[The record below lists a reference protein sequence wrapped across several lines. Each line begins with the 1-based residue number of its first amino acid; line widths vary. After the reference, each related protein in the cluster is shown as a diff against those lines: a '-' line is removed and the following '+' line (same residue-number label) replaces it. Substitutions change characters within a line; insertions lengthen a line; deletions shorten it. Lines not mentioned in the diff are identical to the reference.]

1 MPERVIP
8 VDIVSEMRAAYLD
21 YAMSVIVARA
31 LPDVRDGLKPV
42 QRRILYAMYDM
53 GLTSNKPYKKS
64 ARIVGE
70 VLGKYHP
77 HGDQAV
83 YDALVRMAQDFSMRY
98 PLVDGQGNF
107 GSIDGD
113 APAAM
118 RYTEARL
125 TPIAE
130 EMLDEIDQET
140 VDFIP
145 NFDESLKEPTVLPS
159 RFPNLLAN
167 GTTGIAVGMATN
179 IPPHNL
185 RELVAAFHFLIDN
198 YDRLDDITVED
209 LMKYLPGPDFP
220 TGGQIL
226 GMEGIRQA
234 YSSGRGRLVL
244 RGVAHFEEVR
254 GGRNAL
260 VITEIPYQVNK
271 ASLIE
276 RIADLVRAGRIAGIA
291 DLRDESDREGM
302 RIVIELKRGAQPR
315 KVLNQLY
322 KYTPLQ
328 TTFGVQ
334 MLALVHGEPRL
345 LSLKQAM
352 FWFVEH
358 RREVIRRRS
367 EYQLRKA
374 RERAHILEGLLTA
387 LSHLDE
393 VIAIIRRSRTAE
405 TAKKNLIKRFKF
417 TEVQAQAILDM
428 PLRRLAALERKKL
441 DEEYKGLRK
450 RIRELEDLLAHP
462 KKMLKVIQKELSAL
476 AEKYGDPRRTRILPE
491 ADEDI
496 QEEDLIPDEQVL
508 VILTRK
514 DYIKRVSPSHFR
526 AQGRGGKGVRGH
538 STRANDEVLL
548 VISARSLDTLLL
560 FTDRGKVY
568 AEKVY
573 RVPEAGRTG
582 RGLPVVNVIP
592 LEKGEQVTAA
602 VAVRDFQNARYLFM
616 GTQHGRVK
624 RVPLK
629 EFASVRSK
637 GLVAL
642 ILHEGDALGWVR
654 LTSGQDHILLVTAHG
669 QALRIREQDVR
680 PMGRHASGVIGI
692 RLKAGDE
699 VIGMDVV
706 EPGGDLL
713 VVTANGYG
721 KRTPLSEYPVKGRA
735 TGGVRTLDPK
745 ALPKT
750 GPLVA
755 ARVVQEKDQVILLSA
770 KGLALRLRVKDIP
783 RKGRVTRGSR
793 LMDLKDGDTVA
804 AVARLEARLLGS

>member
-8 VDIVSEMRAAYLD
+8 TDIVHEMRTAYLD

-83 YDALVRMAQDFSMRY
+83 YDTLVRMAQDFTMRY

-130 EMLDEIDQET
+130 EMLDEIDKET
-140 VDFIP
+140 VDFAP
-145 NFDESLKEPTVLPS
+145 NFDDSLQEPTVLPG

-167 GTTGIAVGMATN
+167 GSTGIAVGMATN

-185 RELVAAFHFLIDN
+185 RELVAAFNYLIDN

-220 TGGQIL
+220 TGGIIL

-244 RGVAHFEEVR
+244 RGVAHIEEGR
-254 GGRNAL
+254 GGRNAI

-271 ASLIE
+271 AALIE
-276 RIADLVRAGRIAGIA
+276 RIAELVRSGRINGIA
-291 DLRDESDREGM
+291 DLRDESDRTGM
-302 RIVIELKRGAQPR
+302 RVVIELKRGAQAR

-334 MLALVHGEPRL
+334 MLALVDGEPRL
-345 LSLKQAM
+345 LPLKQAM
-352 FWFVEH
+352 VWFVEH

-367 EYQLRKA
+367 EFELRKA
-374 RERAHILEGLLTA
+374 KERAHILEGLLLA
-387 LSHLDE
+387 LNFLDE
-393 VIAIIRRSRTAE
+393 VIAIIRRSRTAD
-405 TAKKNLIKRFKF
+405 TAKKNLIKRFKL

-441 DEEYKGLRK
+441 EDEYKELKK

-462 KKMLKVIQKELSAL
+462 KKILRVIQKELSEL
-476 AEKYGDPRRTRILPE
+476 AEKYGDPRRTRILPD
-491 ADEDI
+491 AQEDF
-496 QEEDLIPDEQVL
+496 QEEDLIPDEPVL

-514 DYIKRVSPSHFR
+514 GYIKRVSPGHFR
-526 AQGRGGKGVRGH
+526 AQGRGGKGVLGH
-538 STRANDEVLL
+538 STKADDEVLL
-548 VISARSLDTLLL
+548 VISARTLDTLLL

-568 AEKVY
+568 AEKVH
-573 RVPEAGRTG
+573 RIPEAGRTG
-582 RGLPVVNVIP
+582 KGLPVVNVIP
-592 LEKGEQVTAA
+592 LASEEHVTAA
-602 VAVRDFQNARYLFM
+602 VAIRNFQDANYLFM
-616 GTQHGRVK
+616 GTHHGRVK

-629 EFASVRSK
+629 EFASVRST
-637 GLVAL
+637 GMVAV

-654 LTSGQDHILLVTAHG
+654 LTSGKDDILLVTAHG
-669 QALRIREQDVR
+669 QALRIRESDVR

-692 RLKAGDE
+692 RLKEGDE

-713 VVTANGYG
+713 VVTAQGYG
-721 KRTPLSEYPVKGRA
+721 KRTALKEYPVKGRA

-750 GPLVA
+750 GSLVA
-755 ARVVQEKDQVILLSA
+755 ARVVQEKDQVILLSS
-770 KGLALRLRVKDIP
+770 KGVALRLRVKDIP
-783 RKGRVTRGSR
+783 RMGRATRGAR
-793 LMDLKDGDTVA
+793 LMNLKGKDTVA
-804 AVARLEARLLGS
+804 AVARLEAHLV